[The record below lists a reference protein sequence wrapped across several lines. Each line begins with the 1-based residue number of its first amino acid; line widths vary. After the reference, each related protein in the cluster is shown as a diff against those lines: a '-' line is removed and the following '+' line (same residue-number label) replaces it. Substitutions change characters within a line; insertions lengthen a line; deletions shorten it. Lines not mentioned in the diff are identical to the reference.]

1 MHRLIGG
8 VGGRIVQF
16 AVLGKK
22 VNPLEEEPDADLPG
36 GPADCHLTDRIVL
49 VGHTSSGDLTAG
61 VDTESGLTG
70 DCFRLVT
77 EWGQQYRVEVKFG
90 DTESVDIGGS
100 VWIVYTG
107 SDFDGMSSL
116 GSAVDHN
123 REDGRSFTDFKHN
136 NSTVKSYFVDV
147 AAYDLYSTPYSTN
160 SLTYNGP
167 YTITMTDITGVK
179 RMVENLAPGAT
190 SAPNENIRLGSGNT
204 KIDLATQFTT
214 GSYPFGYQLDR
225 IRVPFHTIAASG
237 ASPLISIHRDSS
249 GDPGAKLCD
258 IAVPTK
264 IVESAR
270 THGGYP
276 PPYDFLAPDCAHN
289 LTASTPYWIVF
300 SDVDYVE
307 YLPEVT
313 DDDTEHAYGS
323 GWIIG
328 NTVKFKRQH
337 LNSWSAGEDLTI
349 RFELWAEPK
358 GPPNAT
364 GYPLIQGRFAVGQTL
379 TAHPNN
385 IADPD
390 GLNEPE
396 YTYQWVL
403 LIKELVDLGIEL
415 EIQGATDRTYTV
427 TGIAAGDRLKVRAS
441 FSDAAG
447 NAETRTSPESSHIAP
462 RTTSLISNLGRNT
475 EASPTNS
482 VGLSTGFIAG
492 AEGLKYRVAT
502 AQVDFPATGAPGLTQ
517 DAFKFRLFS
526 STTNSELLNRKPTTE
541 IAAFTN
547 PVNLTSGGR
556 KTFEAPAKA
565 LLSGGATYHVV
576 MTAGGSGDVACDA
589 TDHST
594 PDTAGTLPDWLPILR
609 TYHMATESAAAN
621 TSVDS
626 AWCKFKLD
634 GYLLADAP
642 HITSLDITSNTGST
656 TTYNTGDTIEVAV
669 TLSEAVTFTGPDPVL
684 PIMIGADNREA
695 LYDASQSN
703 TTKWVFRYTLQP
715 GDESGAVVTIKE
727 HALRAYAA
735 ADLSHNAITVGYA
748 PPPNAAGQPSMEG
761 RLAIAETL
769 TADVTGISD
778 PDGPANP
785 DYTYQWIRVDA
796 DGAETEIAGATNNAY
811 TVDAADAGNRLMIRV
826 VFIDDDGTTET
837 LTSPATSYVPPAT
850 RILIKKSG
858 QINNRDNYSTV
869 GLSQGFYTAA
879 GDLKHRIESV
889 RMSIGTTHNINTDLF
904 RFRLFTSTSA
914 SATVERKPAVEIATF
929 TNPARVAAGSK
940 KFTAPTEALLAGG
953 TTYHIVMYTGGTG
966 QIRCAS
972 LGSSQAHDG
981 SLPNWELIQRTNILA
996 SENAASNTF
1005 FSEPCDMRIYGYQLA
1020 DAPYITSLEITST
1033 PNTSPSYDT
1042 GEAIRITAT
1051 LSEAVNFSGPE
1062 PVLSILIGDNTR
1074 DAAYVAGMST
1084 ATSWVFQYTVQDD
1097 DRDDDGIRF
1106 GQHALRAYADAD
1118 LSHNAISTDAG
1129 HRVNAHPLLRSIRVT
1144 SKPEAP
1150 NWYGPGETIQF
1161 TAEFSM
1167 PITVTGDPEFAF
1179 SITSGGS
1186 TRALATYISATENR
1200 VVFEYTVSTTDDDSD
1215 GIWIGDHTDTL
1226 RLDGDDTI
1234 VGAHN
1239 ARAAV
1244 LDHQEVGKLAS
1255 HRIDQNPR
1263 IVTVALTSDPTH
1275 GADSDTYAPGEI
1287 IEFTAT
1293 STRRSTWRETQSSSS
1308 PSTPAPPTRGRP
1320 TTAAAA
1326 PRRLSSS
1333 TPS

>member
-1 MHRLIGG
+1 MGGSELKANSFTTAAGHRVIYELSRIRIRAKRAVASSRPTPLVTVHRDDGGQPAIDPLYTLENSRDILGEADTDYRTYTFSARPGAILDAGKTYWVVFAASGGGQYVVAATTSAAQTPQGWLIGDVSLHTIG
-8 VGGRIVQF
+8 PPDWQSGGRIVQF

-22 VNPLEEEPDADLPG
+22 VSPLEEEPDVDLPG
-36 GPADCHLTDRIVL
+36 GPGDCHLTTKV
-49 VGHTSSGDLTAG
+49 VQSGYPSSGHLTAG
-61 VDTESGLTG
+61 VDTDSGLTG
-70 DCFRLVT
+70 DCFRLET
-77 EWGQQYRVEVKFG
+77 QWGRQYRVEVKFG
-90 DTESVDIGGS
+90 SGESVERGGS

-107 SDFDGMSSL
+107 SDFYGMSSL

-123 REDGRSFTDFKHN
+123 REDGRSFTDFKHIHN
-136 NSTVKSYFVDV
+136 GVKSYFVDV

-167 YTITMTDITGVK
+167 YTITMTDITGVQ
-179 RMVENLAPGAT
+179 RMVENLAPGDT
-190 SAPNENIRLGSGNT
+190 SAPNATIQLGTGNT
-204 KIDLATQFTT
+204 EIDLATQFTT
-214 GSYPFGYQLDR
+214 GSYPFGYRLDR

-337 LNSWSAGEDLTI
+337 LNSWSADEDLTI

-364 GYPLIQGRFAVGQTL
+364 GEPLMQGRFAVGETL
-379 TAHPNN
+379 TAHPNS

-403 LIKELVDLGIEL
+403 LIKELLDLGIEL

-427 TGIAAGDRLKVRAS
+427 TGVAAGRRLKVRVS

-447 NAETRTSPESSHIAP
+447 GAETRTSPESSHIAP

-475 EASPTNS
+475 EANPTNS

-502 AQVDFPATGAPGLTQ
+502 AQVDFPATGAPGLEGNL
-517 DAFKFRLFS
+517 FKFRLFS
-526 STTNSELLNRKPTTE
+526 SDTSSELLNRKPATE

-547 PVNLTSGGR
+547 PVNLISGGR

-565 LLSGGATYHVV
+565 LLNGGATYHLV
-576 MTAGGSGDVACDA
+576 MTAGGSGDVVCDA

-594 PDTAGTLPDWLPILR
+594 PDTAETYLNWLPILR

-656 TTYNTGDTIEVAV
+656 GTYNAGDTIEVAV
-669 TLSEAVTFTGPDPVL
+669 TLSEAVTFTGPNPVL

-703 TTKWVFRYTLQP
+703 TTKWVFRYTLQA
-715 GDESGAVVTIKE
+715 GDESGGGVVTIKQ

-748 PPPNAAGQPSMEG
+748 
-761 RLAIAETL
+761 
-769 TADVTGISD
+769 
-778 PDGPANP
+778 GP
-785 DYTYQWIRVDA
+785 
-796 DGAETEIAGATNNAY
+796 
-811 TVDAADAGNRLMIRV
+811 
-826 VFIDDDGTTET
+826 
-837 LTSPATSYVPPAT
+837 
-850 RILIKKSG
+850 
-858 QINNRDNYSTV
+858 
-869 GLSQGFYTAA
+869 
-879 GDLKHRIESV
+879 
-889 RMSIGTTHNINTDLF
+889 
-904 RFRLFTSTSA
+904 
-914 SATVERKPAVEIATF
+914 
-929 TNPARVAAGSK
+929 
-940 KFTAPTEALLAGG
+940 
-953 TTYHIVMYTGGTG
+953 
-966 QIRCAS
+966 
-972 LGSSQAHDG
+972 
-981 SLPNWELIQRTNILA
+981 
-996 SENAASNTF
+996 
-1005 FSEPCDMRIYGYQLA
+1005 
-1020 DAPYITSLEITST
+1020 
-1033 PNTSPSYDT
+1033 
-1042 GEAIRITAT
+1042 
-1051 LSEAVNFSGPE
+1051 
-1062 PVLSILIGDNTR
+1062 
-1074 DAAYVAGMST
+1074 
-1084 ATSWVFQYTVQDD
+1084 
-1097 DRDDDGIRF
+1097 
-1106 GQHALRAYADAD
+1106 
-1118 LSHNAISTDAG
+1118 
-1129 HRVNAHPLLRSIRVT
+1129 
-1144 SKPEAP
+1144 
-1150 NWYGPGETIQF
+1150 
-1161 TAEFSM
+1161 
-1167 PITVTGDPEFAF
+1167 
-1179 SITSGGS
+1179 
-1186 TRALATYISATENR
+1186 
-1200 VVFEYTVSTTDDDSD
+1200 
-1215 GIWIGDHTDTL
+1215 
-1226 RLDGDDTI
+1226 
-1234 VGAHN
+1234 
-1239 ARAAV
+1239 
-1244 LDHQEVGKLAS
+1244 
-1255 HRIDQNPR
+1255 
-1263 IVTVALTSDPTH
+1263 
-1275 GADSDTYAPGEI
+1275 
-1287 IEFTAT
+1287 
-1293 STRRSTWRETQSSSS
+1293 
-1308 PSTPAPPTRGRP
+1308 
-1320 TTAAAA
+1320 
-1326 PRRLSSS
+1326 
-1333 TPS
+1333 